1 MIDEN
6 DSGTPPP
13 ETFEYINRRDKRHRR
28 KEHLLRTMQGDF
40 NKIEVPEI
48 HEGDHHIEFRIS
60 PKGEATGRQ
69 VAKLFNMSLNQYAKA
84 VLYLNLGLIYEPT
97 DRRRKR
103 KWGERLALQRR

>member
-1 MIDEN
+1 MTAKNSDKT
-6 DSGTPPP
+6 STP
-13 ETFEYINRRDKRHRR
+13 ETVEYINHEDKRHRR
-28 KEHLLRTMQGDF
+28 KEHFLRTMHGDF

-60 PKGEATGRQ
+60 PKAEAVGCQ

-84 VLYLNLGLIYEPT
+84 TLYLALGLIYEPT